1 MNLKSIFSV
10 VALSAL
16 MVGCSSDDLT
26 NEPGAVETPTSGET
40 MTGYLNVNINLP
52 TVSATGA
59 RALDQSN
66 DQFDDGL
73 ASEYAVKS
81 AHLVIFDT
89 DNEATAKVVGV
100 FSFTDLKPW
109 NTDASTT
116 DNITSSAESVIKVQ
130 VTKSDKN
137 LGALVVLN
145 DPAAKT
151 HFIKDLPFQKLF
163 SNNPV
168 TIGEVNYNPIVNL
181 ATMKNSDGFFMTNA
195 PLYNGTTAKTLV
207 SILPSSICNSPQ
219 EAQQSPAINVY
230 VERAVA
236 KVNVTTSETLTN
248 DITINTSTTENNTV
262 KNSEVTYKA
271 TVSAWGLDITN
282 KKSYLVRNVSA
293 FDTWKGYGKGARFY
307 SESSNRIYW
316 AIDPNYTDGSAEDA
330 YITANFNKISESDIK
345 NTTALSSATYIL
357 ENTFDVANQL
367 RDRTTRAIIKASFAP
382 EGQDPKTFYTI
393 GSANTI
399 YTKEGMQAFIK
410 GLAVNLLE
418 GKNDASLYTFAPST
432 SVSNAAGK
440 HTIGAE
446 DIKYNN
452 TVLTPDEVNKLNDA
466 IGNINTYLNGVCY
479 YVARIQHFGDMYTK
493 WDPGDPTYGADATT
507 AANDYL
513 GRYGAVRNNWYELQI
528 SEIKNLGNPTIPT
541 APDTPDDED
550 YYYISFKVNI
560 HSWAK
565 RVQNVIL

>member
-26 NEPGAVETPTSGET
+26 NEPGAVETPALGET

-66 DQFDDGL
+66 DQFDDGEP
-73 ASEYAVKS
+73 SEYAVNC
-81 AHLVIFDT
+81 AHLVVFDT

-130 VTKSDKN
+130 VTKSDNN

-145 DPAAKT
+145 DPAAET
-151 HFIKDLPFQKLF
+151 HFRNKTFQSLFEEGSIVDLTAMQNAK
-163 SNNPV
+163 
-168 TIGEVNYNPIVNL
+168 
-181 ATMKNSDGFFMTNA
+181 GFVMTNA
-195 PLYNGTTAKTLV
+195 PLYENNTAKTLV
-207 SILPSSICNSPQ
+207 SVLPSSICNSPQ
-219 EAQQSPAINVY
+219 EAQQSPAIDVY

-248 DITINTSTTENNTV
+248 SITISTSTTENNEI
-262 KNSEVTYKA
+262 KNDNVTYKA
-271 TVSAWGLDITN
+271 TVKAWALDITN
-282 KKSYLVRNVSA
+282 QKSYLVRNVSD
-293 FDTWKGYGKGARFY
+293 FNTWKAYAKGARFY
-307 SESSNRIYW
+307 SNDSKRIYW
-316 AIDPNYTDGSAEDA
+316 AIDPNYTNGSGEDA
-330 YITANFNKISESDIK
+330 YIADNFNKITDVP
-345 NTTALSSATYIL
+345 NTADVTAPVYIL
-357 ENTFDVANQL
+357 ENTFDVANQM
-367 RDRTTRAIIKASFAP
+367 RTRTTRAIIKATFAP
-382 EGQDPKTFYTI
+382 EGQDPATFYTI
-393 GSANTI
+393 GSAHTI

-418 GKNDASLYTFAPST
+418 GKNDASKYTFAPNT
-432 SVSNAAGK
+432 SVSNAAGS
-440 HTIGAE
+440 HSIGAQ
-446 DIKYNN
+446 DILYDGAI
-452 TVLTPDEVNKLNDA
+452 LTPEEVAKLNDA
-466 IGNINTYLNGVCY
+466 IGLINTYKDGICY
-479 YVARIQHFGDMYTK
+479 YVARIQHFGDTYTK
-493 WDPGDPTYGADATT
+493 WNPGDPTYGQDKDATG

-513 GRYGAVRNNWYELQI
+513 GRYGVVRNNWYELQI
-528 SEIKNLGNPTIPT
+528 SEIKSLGNPTIPK

-550 YYYISFKVNI
+550 YSYISFKVNI

>member
-26 NEPGAVETPTSGET
+26 NEPGAVETPALGET

-66 DQFDDGL
+66 DQFDDGEP
-73 ASEYAVKS
+73 SEYAVNC

-89 DNEATAKVVGV
+89 DNEATAKVVDV

-168 TIGEVNYNPIVNL
+168 TIGAANYNPIVNL

-195 PLYNGTTAKTLV
+195 PLYENNTAKTLV
-207 SILPSSICNSPQ
+207 SVLPSSICNSPQ
-219 EAQQSPAINVY
+219 EAQQSPAIDVF
-230 VERAVA
+230 VERGVA
-236 KVNVTTSETLTN
+236 KVNVTTSATLKN
-248 DITINTSTTENNTV
+248 EIEINNT
-262 KNSEVTYKA
+262 TYQAK
-271 TVSAWGLDITN
+271 VLAWGLDITN
-282 KKSYLVRNVSA
+282 LKSYLVRNVSD
-293 FDTWKGYGKGARFY
+293 FDTWKAYAKGPRFY
-307 SESSNRIYW
+307 SNDSKRIYW
-316 AIDPNYTDGSAEDA
+316 AIDPNYTDGSAEED
-330 YITANFNKISESDIK
+330 YITANFNKISENDVT
-345 NTTALSSATYIL
+345 NAADVTAPVYIL
-357 ENTFDVANQL
+357 ENTFDVANQM
-367 RDRTTRAIIKASFAP
+367 RNRTTRAIIKATFAP
-382 EGQDPKTFYTI
+382 KDQEPETFYTI

-399 YTKEGMQAFIK
+399 YTKELMQTFIK
-410 GLAVNLLE
+410 GQAVHLLT
-418 GKNDASLYTFAPST
+418 GKNDASKYTFAPNT
-432 SVSNAAGK
+432 SVSNTAGA
-440 HTIGAE
+440 HSIGKQ
-446 DIKYNN
+446 DISYDG
-452 TVLTPDEVNKLNDA
+452 TVLTPEEVATLNDA
-466 IGNINTYLNGVCY
+466 IGIINTYKDGICY
-479 YVARIQHFGDMYTK
+479 YVARIQHFGEKYTQWK
-493 WDPGDPTYGADATT
+493 PGDPTYGQDKDANA

-528 SEIKNLGNPTIPT
+528 SDIKNLGNPTIPE

>member
-26 NEPGAVETPTSGET
+26 NEPGAVETPASGET

-66 DQFDDGL
+66 DQFDDGDP
-73 ASEYAVKS
+73 SEYAVNC
-81 AHLVIFDT
+81 AHLVVFDT

-130 VTKSDKN
+130 VTKSDNN

-145 DPAAKT
+145 DPAAET
-151 HFIKDLPFQKLF
+151 HFRNKTFQSLF
-163 SNNPV
+163 ED
-168 TIGEVNYNPIVNL
+168 GPIVDLTAMQN
-181 ATMKNSDGFFMTNA
+181 AKGFVMTNA
-195 PLYNGTTAKTLV
+195 PLYENNTAKTLV
-207 SILPSSICNSPQ
+207 SVLQSSICNSPQ

-236 KVNVTTSETLTN
+236 KVNVTTSVTLTN
-248 DITINTSTTENNTV
+248 SITISTSTTENNEI
-262 KNSEVTYKA
+262 KNDNVTYKA
-271 TVSAWGLDITN
+271 TVKAWALDITN
-282 KKSYLVRNVSA
+282 KKSYLVRNVSD
-293 FDTWKGYGKGARFY
+293 FNTWKAYAKGARFY
-307 SESSNRIYW
+307 SNDSKRIYW
-316 AIDPNYTDGSAEDA
+316 AIDPNYTNGSGADA
-330 YITANFNKISESDIK
+330 YIADNFNKITDVP
-345 NTTALSSATYIL
+345 NTADVTAPVYIL
-357 ENTFDVANQL
+357 ENTFDVANQM
-367 RDRTTRAIIKASFAP
+367 RTRTTRAIIKATFAP
-382 EGQDPKTFYTI
+382 EGQDPATFYTI
-393 GSANTI
+393 GSAHTI

-418 GKNDASLYTFAPST
+418 GKNDASKYTFAPNT
-432 SVSNAAGK
+432 SVSNAAGS
-440 HTIGAE
+440 HSIGAQ
-446 DIKYNN
+446 DILYDGV
-452 TVLTPDEVNKLNDA
+452 VLTPEEVAKLNDA
-466 IGNINTYLNGVCY
+466 IGLINTYKDGICY
-479 YVARIQHFGDMYTK
+479 YVARIQHFGEKYTK
-493 WDPGDPTYGADATT
+493 WNPGDPTYGQDKDPTT
-507 AANDYL
+507 AANNYL
-513 GRYGAVRNNWYELQI
+513 GRYGVVRNNWYELQI
-528 SEIKNLGNPTIPT
+528 SEIKSLGNPTIPE

-550 YYYISFKVNI
+550 YSYISFKVNI

>member
-26 NEPGAVETPTSGET
+26 NEPGAVETPALGET

-66 DQFDDGL
+66 DQFDDGEP
-73 ASEYAVKS
+73 SEYAVNC

-151 HFIKDLPFQKLF
+151 HFIKDLPFQTLF

-195 PLYNGTTAKTLV
+195 PLYENNTAKTLV
-207 SILPSSICNSPQ
+207 SVLPSSICNSPQ
-219 EAQQSPAINVY
+219 EAQQSPAIDVF
-230 VERAVA
+230 VERGVA
-236 KVNVTTSETLTN
+236 KVNVTTSATLKN
-248 DITINTSTTENNTV
+248 EIEINNT
-262 KNSEVTYKA
+262 TYQAK
-271 TVSAWGLDITN
+271 VLAWGLDITN
-282 KKSYLVRNVSA
+282 LKSYLVRNVSD
-293 FDTWKGYGKGARFY
+293 FDTWKTYTKGPRFY
-307 SESSNRIYW
+307 SNDSKRIYW
-316 AIDPNYTDGSAEDA
+316 AIDPNYTNGSAEEA
-330 YITANFNKISESDIK
+330 YITANFNKISENDVT
-345 NTTALSSATYIL
+345 NAANVTAPVYIL
-357 ENTFDVANQL
+357 ENTFDVANQM
-367 RDRTTRAIIKASFAP
+367 RNRSTRAIIKATFAP
-382 EGQDPKTFYTI
+382 KDQEPETFYTI

-399 YTKEGMQAFIK
+399 YTKELMQTFIK
-410 GLAVNLLE
+410 GQAVHLLT
-418 GKNDASLYTFAPST
+418 GKNDASKYTFATNT
-432 SVSNAAGK
+432 SVSNTAGA
-440 HTIGAE
+440 HSIGTQ
-446 DIKYNN
+446 DILYDGK
-452 TVLTPDEVNKLNDA
+452 VLTAAEVATLNDA
-466 IGNINTYLNGVCY
+466 IGTINTYKDGICY
-479 YVARIQHFGDMYTK
+479 YVARIQHFGEKYTQWK
-493 WDPGDPTYGADATT
+493 PGDPTYGQDKDATA

-528 SEIKNLGNPTIPT
+528 SDIKNLGNPTIPE

>member
-26 NEPGAVETPTSGET
+26 NEPGAVETPASGET

-66 DQFDDGL
+66 DQFDDGEP
-73 ASEYAVKS
+73 SEYAVNC
-81 AHLVIFDT
+81 AHLVVFDT
-89 DNEATAKVVGV
+89 DNETTAKVVGV

-130 VTKSDKN
+130 VTKSDNN

-145 DPAAKT
+145 DPAAET
-151 HFIKDLPFQKLF
+151 HFRNKTFKSLFDEGSIVDLTAMQNAK
-163 SNNPV
+163 
-168 TIGEVNYNPIVNL
+168 
-181 ATMKNSDGFFMTNA
+181 GFVMTNA
-195 PLYNGTTAKTLV
+195 PLYENNTAKTLV
-207 SILPSSICNSPQ
+207 SVLQSSICNSPQ

-236 KVNVTTSETLTN
+236 KVNVTTSKTLTN
-248 DITINTSTTENNTV
+248 SITISTSTTENNEI
-262 KNSEVTYKA
+262 KNDNVTYKA
-271 TVSAWGLDITN
+271 TVKAWALDITN
-282 KKSYLVRNVSA
+282 KKSYLVRNVSD
-293 FDTWKGYGKGARFY
+293 FNTWKAYAKGARFY
-307 SESSNRIYW
+307 SNEYKRIYW
-316 AIDPNYTDGSAEDA
+316 AIDPNYTDGSGAKV
-330 YITANFNKISESDIK
+330 YIADNFNKITDVP
-345 NTTALSSATYIL
+345 NTADVTAPVYIL
-357 ENTFDVANQL
+357 ENTFDVANQM
-367 RDRTTRAIIKASFAP
+367 RTRTTRAIIKATFAP
-382 EGQDPKTFYTI
+382 EGQNPATFYTI
-393 GSANTI
+393 GSAPTI

-418 GKNDASLYTFAPST
+418 GKNDASKYTFATST
-432 SVSNAAGK
+432 SVSNAAGS
-440 HTIGAE
+440 HYIGAQ
-446 DIKYNN
+446 DILYDGAI
-452 TVLTPDEVNKLNDA
+452 LTPEEVAKLNDA
-466 IGNINTYLNGVCY
+466 IGLINTYKNGICY
-479 YVARIQHFGDMYTK
+479 YVARIQHFGQKYTL
-493 WDPGDPTYGADATT
+493 WEPGDPTYGSDATT
-507 AANDYL
+507 AANNYL
-513 GRYGAVRNNWYELQI
+513 GRYGIVRNNWYELQI
-528 SEIKNLGNPTIPT
+528 SEIKNLGNPTIPE

-550 YYYISFKVNI
+550 YSYISFKVNI

>member
-26 NEPGAVETPTSGET
+26 NEPGAVETPASGET

-66 DQFDDGL
+66 DQFDDGEP
-73 ASEYAVKS
+73 SEYAVNC
-81 AHLVIFDT
+81 AHLVVFDT

-130 VTKSDKN
+130 VTKGNDN

-145 DPAAKT
+145 DQAAET
-151 HFIKDLPFQKLF
+151 HFRGKTFKSLF
-163 SNNPV
+163 NKE
-168 TIGEVNYNPIVNL
+168 TDEEKGLIVDL
-181 ATMKNSDGFFMTNA
+181 ATMHNQKGFVMTNA
-195 PLYNGTTAKTLV
+195 PLYVGNKAQTLV
-207 SILPSSICNSPQ
+207 SIFQSSICNSPQ
-219 EAQQSPAINVY
+219 EAQQSPAIDVF

-236 KVNVTTSETLTN
+236 KVNVTTSATL
-248 DITINTSTTENNTV
+248 NNEIKIDKT
-262 KNSEVTYKA
+262 TYKA
-271 TVSAWGLDITN
+271 EVQAWALDITN
-282 KKSYLVRNVSA
+282 KKSYLVRNVSD
-293 FDTWKGYGKGARFY
+293 FDTWKAYAKGARFY
-307 SESSNRIYW
+307 SNDSKRIYW
-316 AIDPNYTDGSAEDA
+316 AIDPNYTNGSGEDA
-330 YITANFNKISESDIK
+330 YIADNFNKISENDVT
-345 NTTALSSATYIL
+345 NTAEVTAPVYIL
-357 ENTFDVANQL
+357 ENTFDVANQM
-367 RDRTTRAIIKASFAP
+367 RTRSTRAIIKATFAP
-382 EGQDPKTFYTI
+382 EGQKPATFYTI

-399 YTKEGMQAFIK
+399 YTKDLMQTFIK
-410 GLAVNLLE
+410 RQAVNLLT
-418 GKNDASLYTFAPST
+418 GKNDESKYTFAPNT
-432 SVSNAAGK
+432 SVSNTAGA
-440 HTIGAE
+440 HTIGAQ
-446 DIKYNN
+446 DILYDGA
-452 TVLTPDEVNKLNDA
+452 VLSSDEVKKLNDA
-466 IGNINTYLNGVCY
+466 IGTINTYKDGICY
-479 YVARIQHFGDMYTK
+479 YVARIQHFGEKYTK
-493 WDPGDPTYGADATT
+493 WNPGDPTYGQDKDATA
-507 AANDYL
+507 AANNYL

-528 SEIKNLGNPTIPT
+528 SDIKNLGNPTIPE

>member
-26 NEPGAVETPTSGET
+26 NEPGTVETPASGET

-66 DQFDDGL
+66 DQFDDGEP
-73 ASEYAVKS
+73 SEYAVNC
-81 AHLVIFDT
+81 AHLVVFDT

-130 VTKSDKN
+130 VTKSDNN

-145 DPAAKT
+145 DPTAET
-151 HFIKDLPFQKLF
+151 HFRNKTFQSLFEEGSIVDLTAMQNAK
-163 SNNPV
+163 
-168 TIGEVNYNPIVNL
+168 
-181 ATMKNSDGFFMTNA
+181 GFVMTNA
-195 PLYNGTTAKTLV
+195 PLYENKTAKTLV
-207 SILPSSICNSPQ
+207 SVFPSSICNSPQ
-219 EAQQSPAINVY
+219 EAQQSPAIDVY

-248 DITINTSTTENNTV
+248 SITISTSTTENNEI
-262 KNSEVTYKA
+262 KNDNVTYKA
-271 TVSAWGLDITN
+271 TVKAWALDITN
-282 KKSYLVRNVSA
+282 QKSYLVRNVSD
-293 FDTWKGYGKGARFY
+293 FNTWKAYAKGARFY
-307 SESSNRIYW
+307 SNDSKRIYW
-316 AIDPNYTDGSAEDA
+316 AIDPNYTNGSGENA
-330 YITANFNKISESDIK
+330 YIADNFNKITDVP
-345 NTTALSSATYIL
+345 NTADVTAPVYIL
-357 ENTFDVANQL
+357 ENTFDVANQM
-367 RDRTTRAIIKASFAP
+367 RTRTTRAIIKATFAP
-382 EGQDPKTFYTI
+382 EGQDPATFYTI
-393 GSANTI
+393 GSAHTI

-418 GKNDASLYTFAPST
+418 GKNDASKYTFATNT
-432 SVSNAAGK
+432 SVSNAAGS
-440 HTIGAE
+440 HTIGAQ
-446 DIKYNN
+446 DILYDGV
-452 TVLTPDEVNKLNDA
+452 VLTPEEVAKLNDA
-466 IGNINTYLNGVCY
+466 IGLINTYKDGICY
-479 YVARIQHFGDMYTK
+479 YVARIQHFGEKYTK
-493 WDPGDPTYGADATT
+493 WNPGDPTYGQDKDPTT
-507 AANDYL
+507 AANNYL
-513 GRYGAVRNNWYELQI
+513 GRYGVVRNNWYELQI
-528 SEIKNLGNPTIPT
+528 SEIKSLGNPTIPE

-550 YYYISFKVNI
+550 YSYISFKVNI

>member
-26 NEPGAVETPTSGET
+26 NEPGAVETPALGET

-66 DQFDDGL
+66 DQFDDGEP
-73 ASEYAVKS
+73 SEYAVNC

-116 DNITSSAESVIKVQ
+116 DNITSSAESVIKVL

-163 SNNPV
+163 SNDPV
-168 TIGEVNYNPIVNL
+168 TIGVANYNPIVNL

-195 PLYNGTTAKTLV
+195 PLYENNTAKTLV
-207 SILPSSICNSPQ
+207 SVLPSSICNSPQ
-219 EAQQSPAINVY
+219 EAQQSPAIDVF
-230 VERAVA
+230 VERGVA
-236 KVNVTTSETLTN
+236 KVNVTTSATLKN
-248 DITINTSTTENNTV
+248 EIEINNT
-262 KNSEVTYKA
+262 TYQAK
-271 TVSAWGLDITN
+271 VLAWGLDITN
-282 KKSYLVRNVSA
+282 LKSYLVRNVSD
-293 FDTWKGYGKGARFY
+293 FDTWKAYAKGPRFY
-307 SESSNRIYW
+307 SDDSKRIYW
-316 AIDPNYTDGSAEDA
+316 AIDPNYTDGSAEED
-330 YITANFNKISESDIK
+330 YITANFNKISENDVT
-345 NTTALSSATYIL
+345 NAADVTAPVYIL
-357 ENTFDVANQL
+357 ENTFDVANQM
-367 RDRTTRAIIKASFAP
+367 RNRTTRAIIKATFAP
-382 EGQDPKTFYTI
+382 KDQEPETFYTI

-399 YTKEGMQAFIK
+399 YTKELMQTFIK
-410 GLAVNLLE
+410 GQAVHLLT
-418 GKNDASLYTFAPST
+418 GKNDASKYTFAPNT
-432 SVSNAAGK
+432 SVSNTAGA
-440 HTIGAE
+440 HSIGKQ
-446 DIKYNN
+446 DIFYDG
-452 TVLTPDEVNKLNDA
+452 TVLTPEEVATLNDA
-466 IGNINTYLNGVCY
+466 IGTINTYKDGICY
-479 YVARIQHFGDMYTK
+479 YVARIQHFGEKYTQWK
-493 WDPGDPTYGADATT
+493 PGDPTYGQDKDANA
-507 AANDYL
+507 AANYYL

-528 SEIKNLGNPTIPT
+528 SDIKNLGNPTIPE

>member
-26 NEPGAVETPTSGET
+26 NEPGAVETPALGET

-66 DQFDDGL
+66 DQFDDGEP
-73 ASEYAVKS
+73 SEYAVNC

-195 PLYNGTTAKTLV
+195 PLYENNTAKTLV
-207 SILPSSICNSPQ
+207 SVLPSSICNSPQ
-219 EAQQSPAINVY
+219 EAQQSPAIDVF
-230 VERAVA
+230 VERGVA
-236 KVNVTTSETLTN
+236 KVNVTTSTTLKN
-248 DITINTSTTENNTV
+248 EIEINN
-262 KNSEVTYKA
+262 KTYQAK
-271 TVSAWGLDITN
+271 VLAWGLDITN
-282 KKSYLVRNVSA
+282 LKSYLVRNVSD
-293 FDTWKGYGKGARFY
+293 FDTWKAYAKGPRFY
-307 SESSNRIYW
+307 SNDSKRIYW
-316 AIDPNYTDGSAEDA
+316 AIDPNYTNGSAEET
-330 YITANFNKISESDIK
+330 YITANFDKISENDVT
-345 NTTALSSATYIL
+345 NAADVTAPVYIL
-357 ENTFDVANQL
+357 ENTFDVANQM
-367 RDRTTRAIIKASFAP
+367 RNRTTRAIIKATFAP
-382 EGQDPKTFYTI
+382 KDQEPETFYTI

-399 YTKEGMQAFIK
+399 YTKELMQTFIK
-410 GLAVNLLE
+410 GQAVHLLT
-418 GKNDASLYTFAPST
+418 GKNDASKYTFAPNT
-432 SVSNAAGK
+432 SVSNTAGA
-440 HTIGAE
+440 HSIGKQ
-446 DIKYNN
+446 DIFYDG
-452 TVLTPDEVNKLNDA
+452 TVLTPEEVATLNDA
-466 IGNINTYLNGVCY
+466 IGIINTYKDGICY
-479 YVARIQHFGDMYTK
+479 YVARIQHFGEKYTP
-493 WDPGDPTYGADATT
+493 WNPGDATYGQDKDANA

-528 SEIKNLGNPTIPT
+528 SDIKNLGNPTIPE

>member
-26 NEPGAVETPTSGET
+26 NEPGAVETPASGET

-66 DQFDDGL
+66 DQFDDGDP
-73 ASEYAVKS
+73 SEYAVNC
-81 AHLVIFDT
+81 AHLVVFDT

-130 VTKSDKN
+130 VTKSDNN

-145 DPAAKT
+145 DPAAET
-151 HFIKDLPFQKLF
+151 HFRNKTFQSLFEEGSIVDLTAMQNAK
-163 SNNPV
+163 
-168 TIGEVNYNPIVNL
+168 
-181 ATMKNSDGFFMTNA
+181 GFVMTNA
-195 PLYNGTTAKTLV
+195 PLYENNTAKTLV
-207 SILPSSICNSPQ
+207 SVFPSSICNSPQ
-219 EAQQSPAINVY
+219 EAQQSPAIDVY

-248 DITINTSTTENNTV
+248 SITISTSTTENNEI
-262 KNSEVTYKA
+262 KNDNVTYKA
-271 TVSAWGLDITN
+271 TVKAWALDITN
-282 KKSYLVRNVSA
+282 QKSYLVRNVSD
-293 FDTWKGYGKGARFY
+293 FDTWKAYAKGDRFY
-307 SESSNRIYW
+307 SKDFKRIYW
-316 AIDPNYTDGSAEDA
+316 AIDPNYTNGSGEDA
-330 YITANFNKISESDIK
+330 YIADNFNKITDVP
-345 NTTALSSATYIL
+345 NPADVTAPVYIL
-357 ENTFDVANQL
+357 ENTFDVANQM
-367 RDRTTRAIIKASFAP
+367 RTRTTRAIIKATFAP
-382 EGQDPKTFYTI
+382 AGQEKATTFYTI
-393 GSANTI
+393 GSAHTI

-418 GKNDASLYTFAPST
+418 GKNDASQYTFAKNT
-432 SVSNAAGK
+432 SISNSAGS
-440 HTIGAE
+440 HYIGAQ
-446 DIKYNN
+446 DILYDGAI
-452 TVLTPDEVNKLNDA
+452 LTPEEVAKLNDA
-466 IGNINTYLNGVCY
+466 IGLINTYKDGICY
-479 YVARIQHFGDMYTK
+479 YVARIQHFGQKYTL
-493 WDPGDPTYGADATT
+493 WEPGDPTYGSDATT
-507 AANDYL
+507 AANNYL
-513 GRYGAVRNNWYELQI
+513 GRYGIVRNNWYELQI
-528 SEIKNLGNPTIPT
+528 SEIKNLGNPTIPE

-550 YYYISFKVNI
+550 YSYISFKVNI

>member
-26 NEPGAVETPTSGET
+26 NEPGAVETPAPGET

-66 DQFDDGL
+66 DQFDDGEP
-73 ASEYAVKS
+73 SEYAVNC
-81 AHLVIFDT
+81 AHLVVFDT
-89 DNEATAKVVGV
+89 DIEATAKVVGV

-145 DPAAKT
+145 DPEADIHFKNKTFKSLFEDGSIVDLTAMQNAKG
-151 HFIKDLPFQKLF
+151 FI
-163 SNNPV
+163 
-168 TIGEVNYNPIVNL
+168 
-181 ATMKNSDGFFMTNA
+181 MTNA
-195 PLYNGTTAKTLV
+195 PLYENNTAKTLV
-207 SILPSSICNSPQ
+207 SVLPSSICNSPQ
-219 EAQQSPAINVY
+219 EAQQSPAIDVF
-230 VERAVA
+230 VERGVA
-236 KVNVTTSETLTN
+236 KVNVTTSATLKN
-248 DITINTSTTENNTV
+248 EIEINN
-262 KNSEVTYKA
+262 KTYQAK
-271 TVSAWGLDITN
+271 VLAWGLDITN
-282 KKSYLVRNVSA
+282 LKSYLVRNVSD
-293 FDTWKGYGKGARFY
+293 FDTWKAYAKGTRFY
-307 SESSNRIYW
+307 SNDSKRIYW
-316 AIDPNYTDGSAEDA
+316 AIDPNYTNGSAQEA
-330 YITANFNKISESDIK
+330 YITANFNKISENDVT
-345 NTTALSSATYIL
+345 NAADVTAPVYIL
-357 ENTFDVANQL
+357 ENTFDVANQM
-367 RDRTTRAIIKASFAP
+367 RNRSTRAIIKATFAP
-382 EGQDPKTFYTI
+382 KDQEPETFYTI

-399 YTKEGMQAFIK
+399 YTKDLMQIFIK
-410 GLAVNLLE
+410 GQAVNLLT
-418 GKNDASLYTFAPST
+418 GKNDASKYTFATNT
-432 SVSNAAGK
+432 SVSNTAGA
-440 HTIGAE
+440 HSIGTQ
-446 DIKYNN
+446 DIFYDGK
-452 TVLTPDEVNKLNDA
+452 VLTPEEVATLNDA
-466 IGNINTYLNGVCY
+466 IGTINTYKDGICY
-479 YVARIQHFGDMYTK
+479 YVARIQHFGEIYTNWK
-493 WDPGDPTYGADATT
+493 PGDPTYGQDKDATA

-528 SEIKNLGNPTIPT
+528 SDIKNLGNPTIPE

>member
-26 NEPGAVETPTSGET
+26 NEPGAVETPASGET

-66 DQFDDGL
+66 DQFDDGEP
-73 ASEYAVKS
+73 SEYAVNC
-81 AHLVIFDT
+81 AHLVVFDT

-130 VTKSDKN
+130 VTKSDNN

-145 DPAAKT
+145 DQAAET
-151 HFIKDLPFQKLF
+151 HFRGKTFKSLF
-163 SNNPV
+163 NKE
-168 TIGEVNYNPIVNL
+168 TDEEKGLIVDL
-181 ATMKNSDGFFMTNA
+181 ATMHNQKGFVMTNA
-195 PLYNGTTAKTLV
+195 PLYVGNKAQTLV
-207 SILPSSICNSPQ
+207 SIFQSSICNSPQ
-219 EAQQSPAINVY
+219 EAQQSPAIDVF

-236 KVNVTTSETLTN
+236 KVNVTTSATL
-248 DITINTSTTENNTV
+248 NNEIKIDKT
-262 KNSEVTYKA
+262 TYKA
-271 TVSAWGLDITN
+271 EVQAWALDITN
-282 KKSYLVRNVSA
+282 KKSYLVRNVSD
-293 FDTWKGYGKGARFY
+293 FDTWKAYAKGARFY
-307 SESSNRIYW
+307 SNDSKRIYW
-316 AIDPNYTDGSAEDA
+316 AIDPNYTNGSGEDA
-330 YITANFNKISESDIK
+330 YIADNFNKISENDVT
-345 NTTALSSATYIL
+345 NTAEVTAPVYIL
-357 ENTFDVANQL
+357 ENTFDVANQM
-367 RDRTTRAIIKASFAP
+367 RTRSTRAIIKATFAP
-382 EGQDPKTFYTI
+382 EGQKPATFYTI

-399 YTKEGMQAFIK
+399 YTKDLMQTFIK
-410 GLAVNLLE
+410 GQAVNLLT
-418 GKNDASLYTFAPST
+418 GKNDASKYTFAPNT
-432 SVSNAAGK
+432 SVSNTAGA
-440 HTIGAE
+440 HTIGAQ
-446 DIKYNN
+446 DILYDGA
-452 TVLTPDEVNKLNDA
+452 VLSSDEVKKLNDA
-466 IGNINTYLNGVCY
+466 IGTINTYKDGICY
-479 YVARIQHFGDMYTK
+479 YVARIQHFGEKYTK
-493 WDPGDPTYGADATT
+493 WNPGDPTYGQDKDATA
-507 AANDYL
+507 AANNYL

-528 SEIKNLGNPTIPT
+528 SDIKNLGNPTIPE

>member
-26 NEPGAVETPTSGET
+26 NEPGTVETPASGET

-66 DQFDDGL
+66 DQFDDGEP
-73 ASEYAVKS
+73 SEYAVNC
-81 AHLVIFDT
+81 AHLVVFDT

-130 VTKSDKN
+130 VTKSDNN

-145 DPAAKT
+145 DPTAET
-151 HFIKDLPFQKLF
+151 HFRNKTFQSLFEEGSIVDLTAMQNAK
-163 SNNPV
+163 
-168 TIGEVNYNPIVNL
+168 
-181 ATMKNSDGFFMTNA
+181 GFVMTNA
-195 PLYNGTTAKTLV
+195 PLYENKTAKTLV
-207 SILPSSICNSPQ
+207 SVFPSSICNSPQ
-219 EAQQSPAINVY
+219 EAQQSPAIDVY

-248 DITINTSTTENNTV
+248 SITISTSTTENNEI
-262 KNSEVTYKA
+262 KNDNVTYKA
-271 TVSAWGLDITN
+271 TVKAWALDITN
-282 KKSYLVRNVSA
+282 QKSYLVRNVSD
-293 FDTWKGYGKGARFY
+293 FNTWKAYAKGARFY
-307 SESSNRIYW
+307 SNDSKRIYW
-316 AIDPNYTDGSAEDA
+316 AIDPNYTNGSGEDA
-330 YITANFNKISESDIK
+330 YIADNFNKITDVP
-345 NTTALSSATYIL
+345 NTADVTAPVYIL
-357 ENTFDVANQL
+357 ENTFDVANQM
-367 RDRTTRAIIKASFAP
+367 RTRTTRAIIKATFAP
-382 EGQDPKTFYTI
+382 EGQDPATFYTI
-393 GSANTI
+393 GSAHTI

-418 GKNDASLYTFAPST
+418 GKNDASKYTFATNT
-432 SVSNAAGK
+432 SVSNAAGS
-440 HTIGAE
+440 HTIGAQ
-446 DIKYNN
+446 DILYDGV
-452 TVLTPDEVNKLNDA
+452 VLTPEEVAKLNDA
-466 IGNINTYLNGVCY
+466 IGLINTYKDGICY
-479 YVARIQHFGDMYTK
+479 YVARIQHFGEKYTK
-493 WDPGDPTYGADATT
+493 WNPGDPTYGQDKDPTT
-507 AANDYL
+507 AANNYL
-513 GRYGAVRNNWYELQI
+513 GRYGVVRNNWYELQI
-528 SEIKNLGNPTIPT
+528 SEIKSLGNPTIPE

-550 YYYISFKVNI
+550 YSYISFKVNI

>member
-26 NEPGAVETPTSGET
+26 NEPGAVETPASGET

-66 DQFDDGL
+66 DQFDDGEP
-73 ASEYAVKS
+73 SEYAVNC
-81 AHLVIFDT
+81 AHLVVFDT

-130 VTKSDKN
+130 VTKSDNN

-145 DPAAKT
+145 DPAAET
-151 HFIKDLPFQKLF
+151 HFRNKTFQSLFEDGSIVDLTAMQNAK
-163 SNNPV
+163 
-168 TIGEVNYNPIVNL
+168 
-181 ATMKNSDGFFMTNA
+181 GFVMTNA
-195 PLYNGTTAKTLV
+195 PLYENNTAKTLV
-207 SILPSSICNSPQ
+207 SVLPSSICNSPQ
-219 EAQQSPAINVY
+219 EAQQSPAIDVF
-230 VERAVA
+230 VERGVA
-236 KVNVTTSETLTN
+236 KVNVTTSATLKN
-248 DITINTSTTENNTV
+248 EIEINNT
-262 KNSEVTYKA
+262 TYKA
-271 TVSAWGLDITN
+271 EVQAWGLDITN
-282 KKSYLVRNVSA
+282 QKSYLVRNVSD
-293 FDTWKGYGKGARFY
+293 FDTWKAYAKGARFY
-307 SESSNRIYW
+307 SNDSKRIYW
-316 AIDPNYTDGSAEDA
+316 AIDPNYTNGSAEEA
-330 YITANFNKISESDIK
+330 YITANFNKISENDVT
-345 NTTALSSATYIL
+345 NAADVTAPVYIL
-357 ENTFDVANQL
+357 ENTFDVANQM
-367 RDRTTRAIIKASFAP
+367 RTRSTRAIIKATFAP
-382 EGQDPKTFYTI
+382 KDQNPETFYTI

-399 YTKEGMQAFIK
+399 YTKDLMQTFIK
-410 GLAVNLLE
+410 GQAVNLLT
-418 GKNDASLYTFAPST
+418 GKNDASKYTFATNT
-432 SVSNAAGK
+432 SVSNTAGA
-440 HTIGAE
+440 HPIGTQ
-446 DIKYNN
+446 DIFYDGI
-452 TVLTPDEVNKLNDA
+452 VLTPEEVATLNDA
-466 IGNINTYLNGVCY
+466 IGTINTYKDGICY
-479 YVARIQHFGDMYTK
+479 YVARIQHFGEKYTK
-493 WDPGDPTYGADATT
+493 WNPGDPTYGQDKDATA
-507 AANDYL
+507 AANNYL

-528 SEIKNLGNPTIPT
+528 SDIKNLGNPTIPE

>member
-26 NEPGAVETPTSGET
+26 NEPGAVETPASGET

-66 DQFDDGL
+66 DQFDDGEP
-73 ASEYAVKS
+73 SEYAVNC
-81 AHLVIFDT
+81 AHLIVFDT

-130 VTKSDKN
+130 VTKSDNN

-145 DPAAKT
+145 DPAAET
-151 HFIKDLPFQKLF
+151 HFRNKTFQSLFEEGSIVDLTAMQNAK
-163 SNNPV
+163 
-168 TIGEVNYNPIVNL
+168 
-181 ATMKNSDGFFMTNA
+181 GFVMTNA
-195 PLYNGTTAKTLV
+195 PLYENKTAKTLV
-207 SILPSSICNSPQ
+207 SVFPSSICNSPQ
-219 EAQQSPAINVY
+219 EAQQSPAIDVY

-248 DITINTSTTENNTV
+248 SITISTSTTENNEI
-262 KNSEVTYKA
+262 KNDNVTYKA
-271 TVSAWGLDITN
+271 TVKAWALDITN
-282 KKSYLVRNVSA
+282 QKSYLVRNVSD
-293 FDTWKGYGKGARFY
+293 FNTWKAYAKGARFY
-307 SESSNRIYW
+307 SNDSKRIYW
-316 AIDPNYTDGSAEDA
+316 AIDPNYTNGSGEDA
-330 YITANFNKISESDIK
+330 YIADNFNKITDVP
-345 NTTALSSATYIL
+345 NTADVTAPVYIL
-357 ENTFDVANQL
+357 ENTFDVANQM
-367 RDRTTRAIIKASFAP
+367 RTRTTRAIIKATFAP
-382 EGQDPKTFYTI
+382 EGQDPATFYTI
-393 GSANTI
+393 GSAHTI
-399 YTKEGMQAFIK
+399 YTKEGLQAFIK

-418 GKNDASLYTFAPST
+418 GKNDASKYTFATNT
-432 SVSNAAGK
+432 SVSNAAGS
-440 HTIGAE
+440 HTIGAQ
-446 DIKYNN
+446 DILYDGV
-452 TVLTPDEVNKLNDA
+452 VLTPEEVAKLNDA
-466 IGNINTYLNGVCY
+466 IGLINTYKDGICY
-479 YVARIQHFGDMYTK
+479 YVARIQHFGEKYTK
-493 WDPGDPTYGADATT
+493 WNPGDPTYGQDKDPTT
-507 AANDYL
+507 AANNYL
-513 GRYGAVRNNWYELQI
+513 GRYGVVRNNWYELQI
-528 SEIKNLGNPTIPT
+528 SEIKSLGNPIIPE

-550 YYYISFKVNI
+550 YSYISFKVNI

>member
-26 NEPGAVETPTSGET
+26 NEPGAVETPASGET

-130 VTKSDKN
+130 VTKSDNN

-145 DPAAKT
+145 DPTAET
-151 HFIKDLPFQKLF
+151 HFRNKTFQSLFEEGSIVDLTAMQNAK
-163 SNNPV
+163 
-168 TIGEVNYNPIVNL
+168 
-181 ATMKNSDGFFMTNA
+181 GFVMTNA
-195 PLYNGTTAKTLV
+195 PLYENETAKTLV
-207 SILPSSICNSPQ
+207 SVFPSSICNSPQ
-219 EAQQSPAINVY
+219 EAQQSPAIDVY

-248 DITINTSTTENNTV
+248 SITISTSTTENNEI
-262 KNSEVTYKA
+262 KNDNVTYKA
-271 TVSAWGLDITN
+271 TVKAWALDITN
-282 KKSYLVRNVSA
+282 QKSYLVRNVSD
-293 FDTWKGYGKGARFY
+293 FNTWKAYAKGARFY
-307 SESSNRIYW
+307 SNDSKRIYW
-316 AIDPNYTDGSAEDA
+316 AIDPNYTNGSGEDA
-330 YITANFNKISESDIK
+330 YIADNFNKITDVP
-345 NTTALSSATYIL
+345 NTADVTAPVYIL
-357 ENTFDVANQL
+357 ENTFDVANQM
-367 RDRTTRAIIKASFAP
+367 RTRTTRAIIKATFAP
-382 EGQDPKTFYTI
+382 EGQDPATFYTI
-393 GSANTI
+393 GSAHTI

-418 GKNDASLYTFAPST
+418 GKNDASKYTFATNT
-432 SVSNAAGK
+432 SVSNAAGS
-440 HTIGAE
+440 HSIGAQ
-446 DIKYNN
+446 DILYDGV
-452 TVLTPDEVNKLNDA
+452 VLTPEEVAKLNDA
-466 IGNINTYLNGVCY
+466 IGLINTYKDGICY
-479 YVARIQHFGDMYTK
+479 YVARIQHFGEKYTK
-493 WDPGDPTYGADATT
+493 WNPGDPTYGQDKEPTT
-507 AANDYL
+507 AANNYL
-513 GRYGAVRNNWYELQI
+513 GRYGVVRNNWYELQI
-528 SEIKNLGNPTIPT
+528 SEIKNLGNPTIPK

-550 YYYISFKVNI
+550 YSYISFKVNI